1 MAVIGVDKGHT
12 LQNGGC
18 CGACGL
24 LKESVEN
31 RPVGD
36 LVIQGLRLKG
46 HTVIDCSCDY
56 ATNSSNQLYNIVKKA
71 NAQPLDLFISLHLN
85 AFNGSGYGAEIITTT
100 TTSQENKEHAD
111 KVINHYCDKLGFK
124 NRGHKYNNNLYV
136 LRKTNAKAMLIEMCF
151 VDNQGDANRWNQL
164 GHQAIA
170 NAIIEGVLY
179 EVGESEIVEE
189 PKKEENKP
197 QVDNTPK
204 LGSYEYARN
213 YANKNLNIK
222 DIQKRLDYIGYSMN
236 PYGVDGSYGQHT
248 FEKVKEF
255 QADNKLDVDGNVGN
269 ITLAKLNE
277 KYNAKVQANKPKKV
291 SIGNP
296 NCYVEWCERLQK
308 ELNRQGYRDYQ
319 GKRLVENGWSGRCTL
334 SASQKTPLT
343 EGCQGNIT
351 RLVQEALKTLGFYD
365 GILDGKF
372 EGRTKE
378 AVRKYNQQLGYGN
391 NDHRFGNGCW
401 KAILGM

>member
-1 MAVIGVDKGHT
+1 MAVYGVDKGHT
-12 LQNGGC
+12 KQDGGC

-24 LKESVEN
+24 LAESVEN
-31 RPVGD
+31 RPIGD
-36 LVIQGLRLKG
+36 KVIQKLRALG

-56 ATNSSNQLYNIVKKA
+56 ATNPSDQLYNIVKKA

-111 KVINHYCDKLGFK
+111 KIINHYCDKLGFK
-124 NRGHKYNNNLYV
+124 NRGHKYNNDLYV

-151 VDNQGDANRWNQL
+151 VDNQGDAEKWKSL
-164 GHQAIA
+164 GYDAIA
-170 NAIIEGVLY
+170 NAIVEGI
-179 EVGESEIVEE
+179 VGEKVKEE
-189 PKKEENKP
+189 PKKEESKP
-197 QVDNTPK
+197 ANNSPK

-222 DIQKRLDYIGYSMN
+222 DVQKKLDYLGYSMS
-236 PYGVDGSYGQHT
+236 PYGADGSYGTHT
-248 FEKVKEF
+248 FNMVKKF
-255 QADNKLDVDGNVGN
+255 QQDNRLAVDGCCGN
-269 ITLAKLNE
+269 ITLSKLNE
-277 KYNAKVQANKPKKV
+277 KYNAKTSSLPTKV

-308 ELNRQGYRDYQ
+308 ELNKQGYRDYQ
-319 GKRLVENGWSGRCTL
+319 GKRLVENGWSGKCTL

-343 EGCQGNIT
+343 EGCKGNIT
-351 RLVQEALKTLGFYD
+351 KLVQEALKLLGFYD

-378 AVRKYNQQLGYGN
+378 AVRKYNQRLGYGN
-391 NDHRFGNGCW
+391 SDYRFGEGCW

>member
-12 LQNGGC
+12 VQNGGC

-56 ATNSSNQLYNIVKKA
+56 ATNSSDQLYNIVKKA

-151 VDNQGDANRWNQL
+151 VDNQGDANRWSQL

-222 DIQKRLDYIGYSMN
+222 DIQKKLDYIGYSMN

-248 FEKVKEF
+248 FTKVKEF
-255 QADNKLDVDGNVGN
+255 QADNNLTVDGNVGN

-277 KYNAKVQANKPKKV
+277 KYNAKVQANNRREPKLLEKV
-291 SIGNP
+291 KYKQVVYGKSGSHVYLLQSILTELGYNVNGIDGHCGNGLT
-296 NCYVEWCERLQK
+296 NAIKAYQKDNRLTVDGSCYVEMWT
-308 ELNRQGYRDYQ
+308 
-319 GKRLVENGWSGRCTL
+319 SI
-334 SASQKTPLT
+334 LT
-343 EGCQGNIT
+343 
-351 RLVQEALKTLGFYD
+351 K
-365 GILDGKF
+365 
-372 EGRTKE
+372 
-378 AVRKYNQQLGYGN
+378 
-391 NDHRFGNGCW
+391 
-401 KAILGM
+401 

>member
-1 MAVIGVDKGHT
+1 MAVIGIDKGHT

-46 HTVIDCSCDY
+46 HTVVDCSCDY
-56 ATNSSNQLYNIVKKA
+56 ATNASDQLYNIVKKA

-124 NRGHKYNNNLYV
+124 NRGHKYNNDLYV

-179 EVGESEIVEE
+179 EVGESEIIEE
-189 PKKEENKP
+189 PSKEETNP
-197 QVDNTPK
+197 QNNLVSIETSK
-204 LGSYEYARN
+204 KVLGDRC
-213 YANKNLNIK
+213 K
-222 DIQKRLDYIGYSMN
+222 DIQLKLMYLGYN
-236 PYGVDGSYGQHT
+236 LGKYGANGIFGECTYNAIIQFQKDHSDVLEVDGSC
-248 FEKVKEF
+248 
-255 QADNKLDVDGNVGN
+255 GNATASL
-269 ITLAKLNE
+269 INE
-277 KYNAKVQANKPKKV
+277 LYNAKVQANSRRELKLLEKV
-291 SIGNP
+291 KYKQVVYGKSGSHVYLLQSILTELGYNVSGIDGHCGNGLT
-296 NCYVEWCERLQK
+296 NAIKAYQRNNGLSVDGSCYVEMW
-308 ELNRQGYRDYQ
+308 
-319 GKRLVENGWSGRCTL
+319 THI
-334 SASQKTPLT
+334 LT
-343 EGCQGNIT
+343 
-351 RLVQEALKTLGFYD
+351 K
-365 GILDGKF
+365 
-372 EGRTKE
+372 
-378 AVRKYNQQLGYGN
+378 
-391 NDHRFGNGCW
+391 
-401 KAILGM
+401 